1 MRSMRRRAS
10 CTSSARAAMQCP
22 IKLLGPPR
30 EGERGWQGTLT
41 QDEFGAYDSVLDA
54 KEHPGRIAARC
65 TAHARRKFDEFVKAK
80 HGTCY
85 ATPTSTVSST
95 SSPL

>member
-1 MRSMRRRAS
+1 
-10 CTSSARAAMQCP
+10 MQCP